1 MRIKN
6 VLLIGLIV
14 TTLVGQDQY
23 RSVRNAQEDWQDYTK
38 FQKHELLSF
47 CDFLLE
53 EEFYERALLSLFQ
66 YLYRYPQ
73 DSLET
78 AVYYYIAQSYE
89 FSGNAD
95 LANMYYDRVQEMSDS
110 TDKVFR
116 AAEYR
121 KMFMMLEGG
130 RYDEILERTE
140 FSDDPY
146 DLTFRG
152 YTFFHTLQWTEARQS
167 FLAAEEQFDHPYY
180 SKRLAPMY
188 KALDA
193 AANVPLRNKWLSL
206 AASFVPGGGH
216 AYLAQWESAGGMM
229 ASMIIISSM
238 LSSATSS
245 QSGNTYFEN
254 SIQSVVP
261 LSEGIKTTDG
271 SFTTQRGYSVPGSI
285 KLTKENSSILIPPIV
300 IGAGLYIGG
309 IWKTWIDVDEANRAR
324 VERFVGKVTQKVSIV
339 RFMDFPEPELITQ

>member
-6 VLLIGLIV
+6 LLVIVIIV
-14 TTLVGQDQY
+14 TTLAGQDQY
-23 RSVRNAQEDWQDYTK
+23 RSIQNAQEDWQDYTK

-47 CDFLLE
+47 CDFLIE

-78 AVYYYIAQSYE
+78 AIYYYIAQSYE

-95 LANMYYDRVQEMSDS
+95 LANMYYDRVHAMSDS
-110 TDKVFR
+110 TDMVFR

-121 KMFMMLEGG
+121 KMFMMLEAGD
-130 RYDEILERTE
+130 YDEILNRTVLSE
-140 FSDDPY
+140 DPY

-152 YTFFHTLQWTEARQS
+152 YAFFHTLKWTEARQS
-167 FLAAEEQFDHPYY
+167 FLAAEEQFNHPYY

-193 AANVPLRNKWLSL
+193 AANVPLRSKWLSL
-206 AASFVPGGGH
+206 AASLVPGGGH
-216 AYLAQWESAGGMM
+216 AYLSQWESAGGMM
-229 ASMIIISSM
+229 ASMIIVSSM
-238 LSSATSS
+238 FSSASLS
-245 QSGNTYFEN
+245 QSGIAYYEN
-254 SIQSVVP
+254 SIQSIVP
-261 LSEGIKTTDG
+261 LSDGLNTGNG
-271 SFTTQRGYSVPGSI
+271 SFTSQRGYSSPGSI
-285 KLTKENSSILIPPIV
+285 KLTKENSSILIPPII

-309 IWKTWIDVDEANRAR
+309 IWKTWMDVDEANQAR
-324 VERFVGKVTQKVSIV
+324 VERFVGRVTDKISIV
-339 RFMDFPEPELITQ
+339 RFMDFPEPELTSQ